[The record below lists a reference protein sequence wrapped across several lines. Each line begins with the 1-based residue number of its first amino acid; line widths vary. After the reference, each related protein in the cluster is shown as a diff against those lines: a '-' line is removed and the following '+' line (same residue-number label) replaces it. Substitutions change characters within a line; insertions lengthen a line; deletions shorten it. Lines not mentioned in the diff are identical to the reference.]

1 MTTEDPIRSLDLL
14 PGDYQNDPSG
24 ENDDAALATTVPN
37 AALAALRK
45 TISSTVL
52 NLPATT
58 DGDGTTNLASATPE
72 AALAARRRIRSTV
85 LNLAA
90 AADSDDT
97 THLAP
102 SVPET
107 VLAARR
113 RIRSTVLNLAT
124 TDGGG
129 AAALAPA
136 VPEAALA
143 ARRWMIRSAVL
154 NLAAPADVPTHC
166 VAARSANMSLRG
178 G

>member
-1 MTTEDPIRSLDLL
+1 MTTEDPIRIDLL
-14 PGDYQNDPSG
+14 PGDYQNGSSG
-24 ENDDAALATTVPN
+24 EHDDAALATTVPN
-37 AALAALRK
+37 AALAALGE

-52 NLPATT
+52 NLPATA
-58 DGDGTTNLASATPE
+58 DGDDTTNLAPATPE
-72 AALAARRRIRSTV
+72 AA
-85 LNLAA
+85 
-90 AADSDDT
+90 
-97 THLAP
+97 
-102 SVPET
+102 
-107 VLAARR
+107 LAARR